1 MTMKLTVSKK
11 VLVAEATRFGLEL
24 MCSAKP
30 DSPLRRAAV
39 KLGARCEVM
48 FCSAIPAELD
58 RALQEDPEGWEDALK
73 HYGFRAINWLVMDVV
88 VGANARVIEAAGTCL
103 DIPTPEA

>member
-24 MCSAKP
+24 MRSAKP
-30 DSPLRRAAV
+30 DSPLRCAAD
-39 KLGARCEVM
+39 KLGDRCEPM
-48 FCSAIPAELD
+48 LCSAIPEELD
-58 RALQEDPEGWEDALK
+58 RALKEDPEGWEDALK

-88 VGANARVIEAAGTCL
+88 AGANARVLEAAS
-103 DIPTPEA
+103 A